1 MNAYRDKLARSRSSM
16 SHSVNTTHLTIA
28 DRTVVNTMAEIALP
42 GFLMVDHATSV
53 LLGERFNVRFIAP
66 FLHVF

>member
-1 MNAYRDKLARSRSSM
+1 M
-16 SHSVNTTHLTIA
+16 NTTHLTIA